1 MRRSG
6 TRASGLC
13 ARWVP
18 KPAALGNPLKDPP
31 QRSKLR
37 FAHRLES
44 LCSYSRVSNQE
55 TIECQFPWRNTRLN
69 FGVIDVRYERGVFLP
84 QQNLW
89 LDPWEAKDFAFVS
102 HAHSDH
108 IAPHREIIVSER
120 TASLM
125 RARLPGKRKEII
137 LPFSQENDV
146 RGMRVTLFPAGHI
159 FGSAQLFLRT
169 ENDSLLYTGDFKLRQ
184 GQSAEPTEWTA
195 ADTLIME
202 TTYGIPRYRLPPTE
216 EVIAQIVAFCRD
228 AIENKEV
235 PVLLGYSLG
244 KAQEI
249 LCALAGADLTPM
261 LHGSVYQMTRIYEQ
275 YGQKF
280 CHYLRYH
287 ANDLAGKVL
296 ICPPSANRS
305 RMLEKIPRKRVAMIS
320 GWAVDRNAIY
330 RYQVDAAFP
339 LSDHADYD
347 DLLRYVELVGP
358 KRVFTLHGFAAQF
371 ARDLRARGL
380 EAWALT
386 EENQMELTFGTSL
399 AHLPETAIAVSTAQ
413 SNGLSPV
420 TEAATMAT
428 PSEFLAFAN
437 VGQAI
442 AATPAKLEKVRLLAE
457 YFSTLNDE
465 RLAIATV
472 YFTGHAF
479 PQTDLRTLQVGGSVI
494 YRALGSATKISDAE
508 FRRIAH
514 SHGDAGKTAFDVL
527 DGRTVPEPFGI
538 ADSYK
543 FFEQLQKL
551 RGPVAKKEAL
561 QNRMARLSAREGQ
574 YVVKIL
580 TGDLRIGL
588 REGLVEEAIARAFN
602 APLDEVKEANMLLG
616 DIGQTAVLAKNNEL
630 HRAELSLFRPIKC
643 MLASPEPTAEAI
655 WKRFVD
661 VAAAVSAAEPKN
673 PPPETAAA
681 TTPQGKTPPPT
692 VYVEDKFD
700 GIRAQLHAGR
710 ACAEIFSRD
719 LRRITGQFP
728 EIAEQAR
735 EFSQE
740 LILDGEIIAFA
751 EDRKLTFFDL
761 QKRLGRK
768 TDALDLFETSSADVP
783 VIFVAFDLL
792 FLDGRS
798 LLRTALRERRNL
810 LRGLKLPSKFQIA
823 SVAAA
828 QSANEIENEFK
839 RARLRLN
846 EGLMVKDPE
855 SLYSP
860 GRRGMF
866 WFKLK
871 KELATLDV
879 VVVGAELGHGKRN
892 HVLSDYTF
900 AVRDERSGD
909 LLPIGKAYSGLTD
922 AEIAEL
928 TEHFKQNTL
937 VEHGRYREVKPDI
950 VLEVA
955 FNSIQ
960 PSTRHS
966 SGLSLRFPRIKAI
979 RRDKTI
985 ENIDTLAYAQ
995 QLATEGDRGNSSP
1008 SSRA

>member
-1 MRRSG
+1 
-6 TRASGLC
+6 
-13 ARWVP
+13 
-18 KPAALGNPLKDPP
+18 
-31 QRSKLR
+31 
-37 FAHRLES
+37 
-44 LCSYSRVSNQE
+44 
-55 TIECQFPWRNTRLN
+55 
-69 FGVIDVRYERGVFLP
+69 VIDVRYERGVFLP

-108 IAPHREIIVSER
+108 IAPHRQIIVSER
-120 TASLM
+120 TARLM
-125 RARLPGKRKEII
+125 QARLPGKRKEII
-137 LPFSQENDV
+137 LPFGQEKDV
-146 RGMRVTLFPAGHI
+146 RGMQVTLFPAGHI
-159 FGSAQLFLRT
+159 FGSAQFFLRT
-169 ENDSLLYTGDFKLRQ
+169 ENDSLLYTGDFKLRR
-184 GQSAEPTEWTA
+184 GQSAEPAEWTA
-195 ADTLIME
+195 ANTLIME
-202 TTYGIPRYRLPPTE
+202 TTYGIPRYRLPSTE

-228 AIENKEV
+228 AIENDEV

-275 YGQKF
+275 YGQEF
-280 CHYLRYH
+280 CHYHRYH
-287 ANDLAGKVL
+287 PNDLGGKVL

-320 GWAVDRNAIY
+320 GWAVDPNAIY

-347 DLLRYVELVGP
+347 DLLRYVDLVGP

-371 ARDLRARGL
+371 ARDLRARGI

-386 EENQMELTFGTSL
+386 EENQMELTLGTFL
-399 AHLPETAIAVSTAQ
+399 AQ
-413 SNGLSPV
+413 SPDIVPV
-420 TEAATMAT
+420 AAVAGRGPGSTTPAT
-428 PSEFLAFAN
+428 IAPATSEFLAFAN
-437 VGQAI
+437 VGEAI

-457 YFSTLNDE
+457 YFSSLDDE
-465 RLAIATV
+465 RIAIATV

-494 YRALGSATKISDAE
+494 YRALGGATKISDAE

-538 ADSYK
+538 SDSYN

-551 RGPVAKKEAL
+551 RGPVAKKETL
-561 QNRMARLSAREGQ
+561 QNRLARLSAREGQ

-588 REGLVEEAIARAFN
+588 REGLVEEAIAKAFN

-616 DIGQTAVLAKNNEL
+616 DIGRTAVLAKKSEL

-673 PPPETAAA
+673 LPAETAAA
-681 TTPQGKTPPPT
+681 TTPAPT

-700 GIRAQLHAGR
+700 GIRAQVHVGR
-710 ACAEIFSRD
+710 ARTEIFSRD
-719 LRRITGQFP
+719 LKRITGQFP

-735 EFSQE
+735 HFSAE
-740 LILDGEIIAFA
+740 VILDGEIIAFA

-798 LLRTALRERRNL
+798 LLRTALRERREL

-823 SVAAA
+823 SVVAAH
-828 QSANEIENEFK
+828 SANEIETEFK

-855 SLYSP
+855 SFYSP

-879 VVVGAELGHGKRN
+879 VVVAAELGHGKRN

-900 AVRDERSGD
+900 AVRDESSGE

-928 TEHFKQNTL
+928 TDHFKDNTL

-966 SGLSLRFPRIKAI
+966 SGLALRFPRIKAI

-995 QLATEGDRGNSSP
+995 QLAAEQNRGNSSP
-1008 SSRA
+1008 SSARKCQSGSDRGIPPRKL